1 MTQQTR
7 FGRRS
12 PNARIQD
19 MLDHAQ
25 EAVAMARGRSRAHL
39 DTDRMLELA
48 LTRLVELVGEA
59 AWFVPD
65 EFRAQHSQVPWRTIV
80 ATRNQL
86 THGYS
91 SIDLDE
97 VWSIIQND
105 LSPLIS
111 QLQAIITPPPP
122 PQPASSAVG

>member
-1 MTQQTR
+1 MTQQN
-7 FGRRS
+7 RRRRRPIS
-12 PNARIQD
+12 ARIQD
-19 MLDHAQ
+19 MLDYAQ
-25 EAVAMARGRSRAHL
+25 EAVAMARGHSRADL

-65 EFRAQHSQVPWRTIV
+65 EFRARHPQVPWRTIV

-97 VWSIIQND
+97 VWSIARND
-105 LSPLIS
+105 LSPLINR
-111 QLQAIITPPPP
+111 LQAIIASQLP
-122 PQPASSAVG
+122 PQPPS

>member
-1 MTQQTR
+1 
-7 FGRRS
+7 
-12 PNARIQD
+12 
-19 MLDHAQ
+19 MLDYAQ
-25 EAVAMARGRSRAHL
+25 EAVAMARGHSRTDL

-91 SIDLDE
+91 SIDLHE
-97 VWSIIQND
+97 VWSIIQDD
-105 LSPLIS
+105 LSPLIA
-111 QLQAIITPPPP
+111 QLEAIIAPPGF
-122 PQPASSAVG
+122 PQSPFSAEA

>member
-1 MTQQTR
+1 MTQRTR
-7 FGRRS
+7 LGRRS
-12 PNARIQD
+12 LNARIQD
-19 MLDHAQ
+19 MLDYAQ

-48 LTRLVELVGEA
+48 LTRLIELVGEA
-59 AWFVPD
+59 AWFVSD
-65 EFRAQHSQVPWRTIV
+65 DFRTQHPQVPWRTIV

-97 VWSIIQND
+97 VWSIIQAD
-105 LSPLIS
+105 LPPLIM

-122 PQPASSAVG
+122 PHPASSAAV

>member
-1 MTQQTR
+1 MQPSR
-7 FGRRS
+7 PRRRS
-12 PNARIQD
+12 LHARVQD
-19 MLDHAQ
+19 MLDYAQ
-25 EAVAMARGRSRAHL
+25 EAVAMARGHSRADL
-39 DTDRMLELA
+39 NKDRMLELA

-65 EFRAQHSQVPWRTIV
+65 EYREQHSQVPWRVIV

-97 VWSIIQND
+97 IWGIIQDD
-105 LSPLIS
+105 LLSLIA
-111 QLQAIITPPPP
+111 QLQAITA
-122 PQPASSAVG
+122 QPRSR